1 MKKHYTM
8 GLLLL
13 AALSVSAIAHTAG
26 AQEEVRR
33 TKTKSKRVVK
43 YNEATNEVVE
53 VPTQPEGTPPVY
65 IVNSPKY
72 ENGGAQQTVN
82 TNQGSNQ
89 AAVQEQPSTVIEAS
103 SLRESRSDQLRKSR
117 QDMEVQTEQKIVE
130 KLEEARIQ
138 DEKAR
143 ADRLFGNSLAAPV
156 VAATPAP
163 TPTPAPQIAPPPL
176 APQAQYQAPAPVI
189 VVEKEEKTE
198 ERADDSASIKE
209 EVKKALD
216 EAKSEQKEDKPSYYI
231 GGVVGIS
238 EYPDARNVRGNGSG
252 GFSIGTITPE
262 GWVAEGSFLY
272 SGYDLE
278 VITPYYTSAFP
289 PFKAVTQYNAELG
302 AKYMFSLGKLRP
314 SVGILGSY
322 AYRKYKDKQY
332 AYVAAPDASTNAFD
346 MGLSA
351 GLDLMITKAFAIGFE
366 AKYLTNLAYRSDANY
381 QQSFTSPQFQQQ
393 GTPLEKIDYYSAT
406 VTGKILF

>member
-8 GLLLL
+8 SLLLL

-26 AQEEVRR
+26 AQEEDVRR
-33 TKTKSKRVVK
+33 TKSKSKRVVK
-43 YNEATNEVVE
+43 YNEATNEVVD

-72 ENGGAQQTVN
+72 ENGGQQQTV
-82 TNQGSNQ
+82 TTTQ
-89 AAVQEQPSTVIEAS
+89 ATVQEQPTTVIEAS

-163 TPTPAPQIAPPPL
+163 TPAPQIAPPPL
-176 APQAQYQAPAPVI
+176 APQAQYQAPAPVSSSVI
-189 VVEKEEKTE
+189 VVEKEEKTD
-198 ERADDSASIKE
+198 ERADDSAAIKE
-209 EVKKALD
+209 EVKRALD

-231 GGVVGIS
+231 GGVLGVS

-332 AYVAAPDASTNAFD
+332 AYVAAADASTNAFD

-351 GLDLMITKAFAIGFE
+351 GLDLMITKSFAIGFE
-366 AKYLTNLAYRSDANY
+366 AKYLTNIAYRSDANY

-406 VTGKILF
+406 VTGKVLF

>member
-8 GLLLL
+8 SLLLL

-26 AQEEVRR
+26 AQEEDVRR
-33 TKTKSKRVVK
+33 TKSKSKRVVK
-43 YNEATNEVVE
+43 YNEATNEVVD

-72 ENGGAQQTVN
+72 ENGGQQQTV
-82 TNQGSNQ
+82 TTTQ
-89 AAVQEQPSTVIEAS
+89 ATVQEQPTTVIEAS

-163 TPTPAPQIAPPPL
+163 TPAPQIAPPPL
-176 APQAQYQAPAPVI
+176 APQAQYQAPAPVSSSVI
-189 VVEKEEKTE
+189 VVEKEEKTD
-198 ERADDSASIKE
+198 ERADDSAAIKE
-209 EVKKALD
+209 EVKRALD

-231 GGVVGIS
+231 GGVLGVS

-351 GLDLMITKAFAIGFE
+351 GLDLMITKSFAIGFE
-366 AKYLTNLAYRSDANY
+366 AKYLTNIAYRSDANY

-406 VTGKILF
+406 VTGKVLF